1 MRLSIFVH
9 GLLSLIYLYLG
20 WWDDGLPATRP
31 TSKQG
36 LLHLFGMNWKFI
48 RREVKPKNKAELVE
62 GIKRFWLTVVA
73 TKCQKYIRHL
83 RKVIP
88 RIIELNGN
96 ATGYWFIVLWFCC
109 IQSNSIHWA
118 GTPLWCCM
126 SVSLLQATTNRW
138 SHVVVCTGRKQFT
151 ILKFEPCWSVV
162 LWIDR
167 KKYMEVWGETRNVWT
182 HLSVGVLVCWG
193 YLNQ

>member
-1 MRLSIFVH
+1 
-9 GLLSLIYLYLG
+9 
-20 WWDDGLPATRP
+20 
-31 TSKQG
+31 
-36 LLHLFGMNWKFI
+36 MNWKFI

-83 RKVIP
+83 KKVIP
-88 RIIELNGN
+88 GIIELNGN
-96 ATGYWFIVLWFCC
+96 ATGYWFILLWFCC

-118 GTPLWCCM
+118 GTPLCCSM
-126 SVSLLQATTNRW
+126 SVSLHQGFTTNRW

-151 ILKFEPCWSVV
+151 ILEFEPCWSVL

-167 KKYMEVWGETRNVWT
+167 KKHMEVCGGKSGMCEHTFQ
-182 HLSVGVLVCWG
+182 LV
-193 YLNQ
+193 YLFV